1 MKPVVLALGVAL
13 LGTLAACDTYD
24 GGYRSTGISG
34 SSAPYG
40 AYDSRY
46 GNYDGRYGASDYDRR
61 VSRGL
66 ATACNPRNVPP
77 GERATI
83 LHQDRP
89 GGSDC
94 PDAMTAPI
102 R

>member
-1 MKPVVLALGVAL
+1 MKPVLLALGVAL

-24 GGYRSTGISG
+24 HNYRSTGLSG
-34 SSAPYG
+34 SSTAPG
-40 AYDSRY
+40 TYDSRY
-46 GNYDGRYGASDYDRR
+46 GTYDSRYGSDRS
-61 VSRGL
+61 VNRGV
-66 ATACNPRNVPP
+66 AAACDPRNAAP
-77 GERATI
+77 GDRASL

-94 PDAMTAPI
+94 PEAVTSPT

>member
-13 LGTLAACDTYD
+13 LGTLAACDTTD
-24 GGYRSTGISG
+24 RGYRTTGLSG

-40 AYDSRY
+40 ST
-46 GNYDGRYGASDYDRR
+46 YDRGYGYDR
-61 VSRGL
+61 SYDRSVNRGV
-66 ATACNPRNVPP
+66 AAACNPRNAPP

-94 PDAMTAPI
+94 PDAVTSPN

>member
-1 MKPVVLALGVAL
+1 MKPVVLALGIGL
-13 LGTLAACDTYD
+13 LGTLAACDTTNPN
-24 GGYRSTGISG
+24 YRSTGISG

-40 AYDSRY
+40 TYDSRY
-46 GNYDGRYGASDYDRR
+46 GTYDRSYGSDR
-61 VSRGL
+61 SVSRGI
-66 ATACNPRNVPP
+66 AAACDPRNVAP
-77 GERATI
+77 GQRATV

-94 PDAMTAPI
+94 PDAVMSPT